1 MATGGSGDVLSGIIT
16 GLAGQRQQTAARQN
30 SESADTK
37 GCANASYSNAS
48 PNTDVTAKAQSA
60 QGLSRMS
67 AWDAAICGVYIHGL
81 AGDLAAQELGEYGVT
96 RRRSGAVYGI
106 RAQAHLRR
114 VAHRS
119 KARRSAGEQAAAA
132 EPFLR

>member
-1 MATGGSGDVLSGIIT
+1 MRVDSGDVLSGIIT
-16 GLAGQRQQTAARQN
+16 GLAGQRQQTAAHVQN

-37 GCANASYSNAS
+37 GCANAACSNAS
-48 PNTDVTAKAQSA
+48 PNTDVIAKAQSA

-96 RRRSGAVYGI
+96 AKDLAQYTAYALKRICGA
-106 RAQAHLRR
+106 
-114 VAHRS
+114 
-119 KARRSAGEQAAAA
+119 
-132 EPFLR
+132 